1 MSDVNV
7 KLVSP
12 AGPRTYEERSS
23 PYLLNV
29 EVLESLKQAIKQA
42 KEASSMD
49 AKGDHK

>member
-1 MSDVNV
+1 MPDVSV

-12 AGPRTYEERSS
+12 GDPKIYEERSS

-42 KEASSMD
+42 KDASSMD